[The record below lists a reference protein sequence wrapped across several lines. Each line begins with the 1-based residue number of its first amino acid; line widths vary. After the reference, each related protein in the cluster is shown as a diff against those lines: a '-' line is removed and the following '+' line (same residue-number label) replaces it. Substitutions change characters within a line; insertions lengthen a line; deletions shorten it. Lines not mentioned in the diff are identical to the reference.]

1 MSEIYDAP
9 ESPRI
14 TRAVQWLLALN
25 IGVYFLQLTLF
36 GSDAVY
42 SALALD
48 PVRFPTAWWTV
59 GTYMFVHAWLA
70 HLAFNMLTLWMFGPR
85 LEQEWGTR
93 SFVQFYLWCGL
104 GGAIAHLVFAQ
115 HSAVIGASG
124 AISGVLVAYALR
136 WPDEEVYLFG
146 VIPMKSR
153 WLVAALLAMNI
164 IFALSPSSRIDWT
177 AHVGGMAFGWIFLKL
192 YSVGGINRVRGW
204 VSSIPDESEDM
215 PRAVPRNRAPMRDRG
230 AGGGGGV
237 GGGGSVDEVVARS
250 NAIVLRESK
259 SLQHVP
265 KQETPK
271 EYAARV
277 NRVLDKISQQGIG
290 SLTREERRLLED
302 MSRKLRDQ

>member
-1 MSEIYDAP
+1 MSELYDAP
-9 ESPRI
+9 ESPRM

-25 IGVYFLQLTLF
+25 VGIYFLQLTLF

-48 PVRFPTAWWTV
+48 PARFPATWWTV
-59 GTYMFVHAWLA
+59 ATYMFVHAWLA
-70 HLAFNMLTLWMFGPR
+70 HLAFNMFTLWMFGPR
-85 LEQEWGTR
+85 LEQEWGTGT
-93 SFVQFYLWCGL
+93 FVKFYLWSGL
-104 GGAIAHLVFAQ
+104 GGAVAHLIFAQ
-115 HSAVIGASG
+115 HTAEIGASG

-192 YSVGGINRVRGW
+192 YAVGGLNRVRGW
-204 VSSIPDESEDM
+204 VSAAPDESEDM

-230 AGGGGGV
+230 GN
-237 GGGGSVDEVVARS
+237 VDEVVARS

-259 SLQHVP
+259 PLQHVP
-265 KQETPK
+265 KEETPK
-271 EYAARV
+271 EYAAKV
-277 NRVLDKISQQGIG
+277 NGVLDKISQQGIA
-290 SLTREERRLLED
+290 SLTKEERRVLEE

>member
-1 MSEIYDAP
+1 M
-9 ESPRI
+9 
-14 TRAVQWLLALN
+14 TRAVQWILALN

-48 PVRFPTAWWTV
+48 PARFPSAWWTV

-70 HLAFNMLTLWMFGPR
+70 HLAFNMFTLWMFGPR

-104 GGAIAHLVFAQ
+104 GGAIAHLALAQ

-153 WLVAALLAMNI
+153 WLVAALLAMNV

-177 AHVGGMAFGWIFLKL
+177 AHVGGMAFGWIFLKV
-192 YSVGGINRVRGW
+192 YAVGGLNRVRGW
-204 VSSIPDESEDM
+204 VSAVPDESEDM
-215 PRAVPRNRAPMRDRG
+215 PRAVPRNRSPMRDR
-230 AGGGGGV
+230 
-237 GGGGSVDEVVARS
+237 GGSVDEVVARS
-250 NAIVLRESK
+250 NAIVLHESK
-259 SLQHVP
+259 PLQHIP

-271 EYAARV
+271 EYAAKV
-277 NRVLDKISQQGIG
+277 NRVLDKISQQGIA
-290 SLTREERRLLED
+290 SLTKDERRVLEE

>member
-1 MSEIYDAP
+1 MSELYETPD
-9 ESPRI
+9 SPRV

-48 PVRFPTAWWTV
+48 PARFPADWWTV
-59 GTYMFVHAWLA
+59 ITYMFVHAWLA
-70 HLAFNMLTLWMFGPR
+70 HLAFNMFTLWMFGPR

-93 SFVQFYLWCGL
+93 TFVRFYLWSGL
-104 GGAIAHLVFAQ
+104 GGAIAHLLFAQ
-115 HSAVIGASG
+115 HTAVIGASG

-146 VIPMKSR
+146 VIPMRSR
-153 WLVAALLAMNI
+153 WLVVALLAMNI

-204 VSSIPDESEDM
+204 VSAVPDDSEDM
-215 PRAVPRNRAPMRDRG
+215 PRAVPRNRSPMRDR
-230 AGGGGGV
+230 AGG
-237 GGGGSVDEVVARS
+237 VDEVIARS

-259 SLQHVP
+259 PIQHVP
-265 KQETPK
+265 KQESPK
-271 EYAARV
+271 EYAANV
-277 NRVLDKISQQGIG
+277 NRVLDKISQHGIE
-290 SLTREERRLLED
+290 SLTRDERRLLEE
-302 MSRKLRDQ
+302 MSRRLRDQEED

>member
-1 MSEIYDAP
+1 MSEMYDAP
-9 ESPRI
+9 QSPRM

-25 IGVYFLQLTLF
+25 IGIYFLQLTLF

-48 PVRFPTAWWTV
+48 PARFPAAWWTIV
-59 GTYMFVHAWLA
+59 TYMFVHAWLA
-70 HLAFNMLTLWMFGPR
+70 HLAFNMFTLWMFGPR

-93 SFVQFYLWCGL
+93 SFVQFYLWCGI
-104 GGAIAHLVFAQ
+104 GGAIAHLVFAR
-115 HSAVIGASG
+115 HSSVIGASG

-153 WLVAALLAMNI
+153 WLVAALLGMNI

-192 YSVGGINRVRGW
+192 YAVGGINRVRGW
-204 VSSIPDESEDM
+204 VSAVPDESEDM

-230 AGGGGGV
+230 
-237 GGGGSVDEVVARS
+237 GSVDEVVARS
-250 NAIVLRESK
+250 NAMVLRQSK
-259 SLQHVP
+259 PVQHVP

-277 NRVLDKISQQGIG
+277 NRVLDKISQQGID
-290 SLTREERRLLED
+290 SLTRDERRLLEE
-302 MSRKLRDQ
+302 MSRKLRETD

>member
-1 MSEIYDAP
+1 MSELYETPD
-9 ESPRI
+9 SPRV

-25 IGVYFLQLTLF
+25 IGIYFLQLTLF

-48 PVRFPTAWWTV
+48 PARFPADWWTV
-59 GTYMFVHAWLA
+59 VTYMFVHAWLA
-70 HLAFNMLTLWMFGPR
+70 HLAFNMFTLWMFGPR

-93 SFVQFYLWCGL
+93 TFVRFYLWSGL
-104 GGAIAHLVFAQ
+104 GGAIAHLLFAQ
-115 HSAVIGASG
+115 HTSVIGASG

-146 VIPMKSR
+146 VIPMRSR
-153 WLVAALLAMNI
+153 WLVVALLAMNI

-204 VSSIPDESEDM
+204 VSAVPDDSEDM
-215 PRAVPRNRAPMRDRG
+215 PRAVPRNRSPMRDR
-230 AGGGGGV
+230 AGG
-237 GGGGSVDEVVARS
+237 VDEVIARS

-259 SLQHVP
+259 PIQHVP
-265 KQETPK
+265 KQESPK
-271 EYAARV
+271 EYAAKV
-277 NRVLDKISQQGIG
+277 NRVLDKISQHGIE
-290 SLTREERRLLED
+290 SLTREERRLLEE
-302 MSRKLRDQ
+302 MSRRLRDQEED

>member
-1 MSEIYDAP
+1 MSEMYDAT
-9 ESPRI
+9 ESSPRM
-14 TRAVQWLLALN
+14 TRAVQWLLGLN
-25 IGVYFLQLTLF
+25 IGIYFLQLTLF

-48 PVRFPTAWWTV
+48 PARFPAAWWTV

-70 HLAFNMLTLWMFGPR
+70 HLAFNMFTLWMFGPR
-85 LEQEWGTR
+85 LEHEWGTR

-104 GGAIAHLVFAQ
+104 GGAIAHLVLAQ

-153 WLVAALLAMNI
+153 WLVAAMLAMNI

-192 YSVGGINRVRGW
+192 YAVGGINRVRGW
-204 VSSIPDESEDM
+204 VSAVPDESEDM
-215 PRAVPRNRAPMRDRG
+215 PRAVPRNRAPMRDR
-230 AGGGGGV
+230 A
-237 GGGGSVDEVVARS
+237 GSVDEVVARS

-259 SLQHVP
+259 PVQHVP

-277 NRVLDKISQQGIG
+277 NRVLDKISQHGIS
-290 SLTREERRLLED
+290 SLTREERRVLED

>member
-1 MSEIYDAP
+1 MSELYEAP
-9 ESPRI
+9 QSPRI

-48 PVRFPTAWWTV
+48 PQRFPGNWWTV
-59 GTYMFVHAWLA
+59 ATYMFVHAWLA
-70 HLAFNMLTLWMFGPR
+70 HLAFNMFTLWMFGPR
-85 LEQEWGTR
+85 LEQEWGT
-93 SFVQFYLWCGL
+93 STFVKFYLWSGF
-104 GGAIAHLVFAQ
+104 GGAIAHLIFAQ
-115 HSAVIGASG
+115 HTQVIGASG

-153 WLVAALLAMNI
+153 WLVAAMLGMNI
-164 IFALSPSSRIDWT
+164 IFALAPSSRIDWT

-204 VSSIPDESEDM
+204 VSTVPDESEDM
-215 PRAVPRNRAPMRDRG
+215 PRAVPRGRAPMRERTRE
-230 AGGGGGV
+230 
-237 GGGGSVDEVVARS
+237 VDEVVARS
-250 NAIVLRESK
+250 NAVVLRESK
-259 SLQHVP
+259 PLQHVP
-265 KQETPK
+265 KVETAK

-277 NRVLDKISQQGIG
+277 NRVLDKISQHGME
-290 SLTREERRLLED
+290 SLTRDERRLLEE
-302 MSRKLRDQ
+302 MSKKLRDE

>member
-1 MSEIYDAP
+1 MSEMYDAT
-9 ESPRI
+9 ESSPRM
-14 TRAVQWLLALN
+14 TRAVQWLLAMN
-25 IGVYFLQLTLF
+25 IGIYFLQLTLF

-48 PVRFPTAWWTV
+48 PARFPSAWWTI

-70 HLAFNMLTLWMFGPR
+70 HLAFNMFTLWMFGPR

-93 SFVQFYLWCGL
+93 TFVQFYLWCGL
-104 GGAIAHLVFAQ
+104 GGAVAHLLFAQ
-115 HSAVIGASG
+115 HSSVIGASG

-153 WLVAALLAMNI
+153 WLVAAMLAMNI

-177 AHVGGMAFGWIFLKL
+177 AHVGGMAFGWVFLKL
-192 YSVGGINRVRGW
+192 YAVGGINRVRGW
-204 VSSIPDESEDM
+204 VSAVPEDSEDM
-215 PRAVPRNRAPMRDRG
+215 PRAVPRNRAPMRDRS
-230 AGGGGGV
+230 AG
-237 GGGGSVDEVVARS
+237 VDEVVSRS
-250 NAIVLRESK
+250 NAVVLRESK
-259 SLQHVP
+259 SVQHVP

-277 NRVLDKISQQGIG
+277 NRVLDKISQQGMA
-290 SLTREERRLLED
+290 SLTRDERRLLED
-302 MSRKLRDQ
+302 MSRKLRNQ